1 MDNQFTVK
9 NSHLHIGAVDT
20 VELAKQYGTPL
31 YVFDEDVIR
40 TAMRTYKESID
51 RYYDGNGMTLYASKA
66 FSCLEIYRIAA
77 DEGIGIDVVSGGEL
91 YTALKSGFNPQ
102 NIFMH
107 GNNKSIAELEMAV
120 QNSVGHIVIDS
131 FDEIDLLNSIAKEN
145 SKTIKVM
152 LRIKP
157 GIDAHT
163 HDFIKTGQNDCKF
176 GFMLESGEAFDA
188 VEQTLKA
195 KNLLLTGFHCHIGSQ
210 IFSTDPFCLAA
221 EVMAKFIADVKQ
233 KFAHTVTELNL
244 GGGFGIRYTDEDT
257 PLPYDAF
264 MQKVSTTLKS
274 TCKELGI
281 DIPRVYIEP
290 GRSIVGAAGITLY
303 TVGPKKTIPNIR
315 TFVAVDGGMG
325 DNPRYALYGAKYEA
339 VVANKADK
347 PKTFT
352 ATIAGKCCESDL
364 LGENVK
370 MQEPENGDILA
381 VLATGAYNY
390 SMASNY
396 NRLPRP
402 AAVMVKNGEHRL
414 IIKREIYDDL
424 ISKDI

>member
-1 MDNQFTVK
+1 MDNGLTVK
-9 NSHLHIGAVDT
+9 NSHLHIGGVDT
-20 VELAKQYGTPL
+20 VELAKEYGTPL

-40 TAMRTYKESID
+40 TAIRTYKDSID
-51 RYYDGNGMTLYASKA
+51 RYYDGNGLPLYASKA
-66 FSCLEIYRIAA
+66 FSCLEMYRIAA

-91 YTALKSGFNPQ
+91 YTALKSGFDPQ
-102 NIFMH
+102 KIFMH
-107 GNNKSIAELEMAV
+107 GNNKSAAELEMAA
-120 QNSVGHIVIDS
+120 QNSVGHIVMDS
-131 FDEIDLLNSIAKEN
+131 FNEIKMLDTIAGDCGKKVN
-145 SKTIKVM
+145 VM

-176 GFMLESGEAFDA
+176 GFMLESGEAFEA
-188 VEQTLKA
+188 VEETLKA

-221 EVMAKFIADVKQ
+221 EVMAKFIADVKA
-233 KFAHTVTELNL
+233 KFGHKVTELNL
-244 GGGFGIRYTDEDT
+244 GGGFGIRYTDDDT

-264 MQKVSTTLKS
+264 MQKVSTTLKA
-274 TCKELGI
+274 TCKELGV
-281 DIPRVYIEP
+281 DIPKVYIEP
-290 GRSIVGAAGITLY
+290 GRSVVGHAGITLY
-303 TVGPKKTIPNIR
+303 TVGPKKTIPGIR

-339 VVANKADK
+339 VVANKADA
-347 PKTFT
+347 PKDFT

-370 MQEPENGDILA
+370 MQNPESGDILA
-381 VLATGAYNY
+381 FLATGAYNY

-402 AAVMVKNGEHRL
+402 AAVMVKDGKHRL
-414 IIKREIYDDL
+414 IIKRETYEDL

>member
-1 MDNQFTVK
+1 MDNGLTVK
-9 NSHLHIGAVDT
+9 NSHLHIGSVDT
-20 VELAKQYGTPL
+20 VELANQYGTPL
-31 YVFDEDVIR
+31 YVFDEEVIR
-40 TAMRTYKESID
+40 NAIRTYKNSID
-51 RYYDGNGMTLYASKA
+51 CYYDGNGMTLYASKA
-66 FSCLEIYRIAA
+66 FSCLEMYRIAA
-77 DEGIGIDVVSGGEL
+77 EEGIGIDVVSGGEL
-91 YTALKSGFNPQ
+91 YTALKSGFNAE

-107 GNNKSIAELEMAV
+107 GNNKSATELNMAV

-131 FDEIDLLNSIAKEN
+131 FDEIALLNKIAEEN
-145 SKTIKVM
+145 SKTVKVM

-188 VEQTLKA
+188 VEETLKA

-221 EVMAKFIADVKQ
+221 EVMAKFMADVKQ
-233 KFAHTVTELNL
+233 KFGHTATELNL

-264 MQKVSTTLKS
+264 MQKVSTTLKA

-303 TVGPKKTIPNIR
+303 TVGPKKAIPNIR

-339 VVANKADK
+339 VVANKADA

-402 AAVMVKNGEHRL
+402 AVVMVKNGQHRL
-414 IIKREIYDDL
+414 IIKRETYDDL
-424 ISKDI
+424 ISQDI